1 MLILSRKVNESIVID
16 DNIVITVVEVN
27 RGKVRIG
34 IEAPSKIPVH
44 RKEVLEEIKLGE
56 RDGKGKKLSKL

>member
-1 MLILSRKVNESIVID
+1 MLILTRKLNESFVID
-16 DNIVITVVEVN
+16 NNIVVTVVEIS

-34 IEAPSKIPVH
+34 IEAPNTIPVH
-44 RKEVLEEIKLGE
+44 RKEVLEQIKTGE